1 MNAIISLCHFCEVH
15 GPQVLFCTQPRHP
28 LERTTSTDS
37 DDTVTGGRFGRS
49 SSITNE
55 PTTPT
60 SATPKNDFCGG
71 CSSVR
76 TGFIS
81 RDEDAQVN
89 YISSKQPYD
98 REVYSM
104 SRQACLRSLTGEVCP
119 GKDGPIFFGN
129 DQQGHVLSYT
139 FHINDSQ
146 ARGFSQ
152 RYSILVVM
160 MDKIYLLNSWPFL
173 VPHLKT
179 VIEHITKKTHVVY
192 EREKA
197 KMPHPPPQAS
207 RWSKPARSLMDLTE
221 DRNIFKTLHLSFVWI
236 LKACGNRI
244 TETLLE
250 GPPTEDSIIDMEKQ
264 EETEEGFCLIFS
276 KKVNV
281 EEVEESAANKE
292 DTSENLDV
300 EEGEGPI
307 ISNIR
312 QLMKILDED
321 KFHVLAHH
329 VVIGNQIIV
338 RSCLKSVVKSVL
350 SVLKSLLPKGC
361 CRVIPYSHVY
371 EESWKCNFLGLAPEV
386 DLPMHIMSD
395 ETFVLVEV
403 SLDEPKPTDTQLEE
417 DTDKLLKRLLFNLAS
432 PRKLPDKAPSA
443 LSKMELA
450 LQNQDLTD
458 TVVEHYLICLKE
470 EWMNKVKVRFK
481 FTKAGGNRSEED
493 TNKLLQVIGAKEEDT
508 PLLKFWMQ
516 GLSLQY
522 RNHILTTSKSAR

>member
-1 MNAIISLCHFCEVH
+1 MNAIISLCHFCEAH
-15 GPQVLFCTQPRHP
+15 GPQVIFCTQPLHP
-28 LERTTSTDS
+28 LERTISTDS
-37 DDTVTGGRFGRS
+37 DDTVTDGRKATRS

-60 SATPKNDFCGG
+60 SAKNEFCRG
-71 CSSVR
+71 CSSVG

-104 SRQACLRSLTGEVCP
+104 SRQACLKSLTGEVCP

-139 FHINDSQ
+139 FQINDTQ
-146 ARGFSQ
+146 ARGFST

-179 VIEHITKKTHVVY
+179 VIEHITKKANVVY
-192 EREKA
+192 ERERVKL
-197 KMPHPPPQAS
+197 PLQPPQAS
-207 RWSKPARSLMDLTE
+207 RVRSKPARSLIDLT
-221 DRNIFKTLHLSFVWI
+221 DDKNIFKILHLSFVWI

-281 EEVEESAANKE
+281 EEVEEESPHNEA
-292 DTSENLDV
+292 SENLETKE
-300 EEGEGPI
+300 EEGPTI
-307 ISNIR
+307 TNIR
-312 QLMKILDED
+312 HLMKILGED

-329 VVIGNQIIV
+329 VVIGNQIVIQSSLASIV
-338 RSCLKSVVKSVL
+338 RSVL
-350 SVLKSLLPKGC
+350 NALKSLLPKGC
-361 CRVIPYSHVY
+361 CRVIPYSHQY
-371 EESWKCNFLGLAPEV
+371 EESWKCNFLGLVPEV
-386 DLPMHIMSD
+386 ELPYHIKSD
-395 ETFVLVEV
+395 ESFVLVEIR
-403 SLDEPKPTDTQLEE
+403 LEDQKPSDTPTKEE
-417 DTDKLLKRLLFNLAS
+417 ENDDLLKRLVFNMAS
-432 PRKLPDKAPSA
+432 PTTLPEKAPNA
-443 LSKMELA
+443 LIQMEHA
-450 LQNQDLTD
+450 LKTGDLTD
-458 TVVEHYLICLKE
+458 SVVEHYLICLKE

-481 FTKAGGNRSEED
+481 FTKAGGNRTAED
-493 TNKLLQVIGAKEEDT
+493 TKKLMQVIGAKEEDT

-522 RNHILTTSKSAR
+522 RQHILTASKSSR

>member
-15 GPQVLFCTQPRHP
+15 GPQVLFCTQPLHP

-37 DDTVTGGRFGRS
+37 DDTVTGGRLVRS

-71 CSSVR
+71 CSSVK

-119 GKDGPIFFGN
+119 GNDGPIFFGN

-179 VIEHITKKTHVVY
+179 VIEHITKKANIVY

-197 KMPHPPPQAS
+197 KIHQHPPQTS
-207 RWSKPARSLMDLTE
+207 RWSKPARSLMDLTD
-221 DRNIFKTLHLSFVWI
+221 DRNIFKILHLSFVWI

-276 KKVNV
+276 KKVNI
-281 EEVEESAANKE
+281 EEVEDSSSKE
-292 DTSENLDV
+292 VSERLEV
-300 EEGEGPI
+300 EEGEEEGPVI
-307 ISNIR
+307 LNIR
-312 QLMKILDED
+312 HLMKILGED

-338 RSCLKSVVKSVL
+338 RSSLKSVVKSL
-350 SVLKSLLPKGC
+350 LNVLKSLLPKGC
-361 CRVIPYSHVY
+361 CRVIPYSPVY
-371 EESWKCNFLGLAPEV
+371 EESWKCNFLGLPPEV

-395 ETFVLVEV
+395 ETFVLVEI
-403 SLDEPKPTDTQLEE
+403 SEQTSTDTQSGEE
-417 DTDKLLKRLLFNLAS
+417 KDLLNRLDFNMAS
-432 PRKLPDKAPSA
+432 PRTLPDKAPSA
-443 LSKMELA
+443 LYKMELA
-450 LQNQDLTD
+450 IQNNDLTD

-481 FTKAGGNRSEED
+481 FTKAGGSRSEED
-493 TNKLLQVIGAKEEDT
+493 TKKLLQVIGAKEEDT

-522 RNHILTTSKSAR
+522 RNHILTTSKSSR